1 MERKKT
7 EIELP
12 DLEAEILQLCVFAE
26 SFESLVSEC
35 TLEEKESVI
44 GDAVKNL
51 LYLKLLIAVNQD
63 QIYSWVYDS
72 DKMRESSFK
81 ATAKGVEW
89 MEFMLK
95 EHKK

>member
-26 SFESLVSEC
+26 NFESLVSEC

-89 MEFMLK
+89 MEANMKLGK
-95 EHKK
+95 

>member
-1 MERKKT
+1 MQQ
-7 EIELP
+7 IY
-12 DLEAEILQLCVFAE
+12 QFADKIG
-26 SFESLVSEC
+26 FKDSEC
-35 TLEEKESVI
+35 TFEEKESVI